1 MEAVNRRIFHG
12 GRTLVVFAA
21 VALVGLVLWAIGL
34 ALDPA
39 RALHAYL
46 SAWAF
51 AVFLVVG
58 SLIFLCIGYAANAR
72 WVAAVRRLSEA
83 IVGTLPV
90 LALGFLPVI
99 IGLDELY
106 LWADPPP
113 DLDEVEVHH
122 LHHKAAYLDATF
134 FVIRGVFYF
143 AAWIAIAALLRSWSG
158 RRERAVREGRAVAED
173 TPNGRER
180 AFCSAVL
187 PLIAITLT
195 FAAFDWLMSLDPF
208 WFSTIFGVYVF
219 AGGMLAGLS
228 VLTFLAWAARRTGAL
243 EELGADHFHALGRLL
258 LTFTVFWAYCGF
270 FQAMLIQIANL
281 PEEVTFYLKR
291 IDGSWEGVTYL
302 LIFGHFIL
310 PFALL
315 LLRRIKRIPVW
326 MGLMS
331 VWLLIMCAVD
341 DFWLV
346 LPELPDAVDG
356 PSWVDPA
363 ALAAVVGVTVLF
375 GAWRQRGRSL
385 LAEGDPF
392 LEEGLAY
399 KSRS

>member
-1 MEAVNRRIFHG
+1 MDAVNRRIFRG
-12 GRTLVVFAA
+12 DRTLLIFAI

-34 ALDPA
+34 AIDPE

-58 SLIFLCIGYAANAR
+58 ALIFLCIGYAANAT
-72 WVAAVRRLSEA
+72 WVTSVRRLNEA
-83 IVGTLPV
+83 IVATLPV
-90 LALGFLPVI
+90 LAVGFVPI
-99 IGLDELY
+99 IAGLDELY
-106 LWADPPP
+106 MWADPPAH
-113 DLDEVEVHH
+113 LNERELHH
-122 LHHKAAYLDATF
+122 LHHKAPYLNPVF
-134 FVIRGVFYF
+134 FIVRGLIFF
-143 AAWIAIAALLRSWSG
+143 AVWIGIASILRLWSG
-158 RRERAVREGRAVAED
+158 RRERAVLERSPVRED

-228 VLTFLAWAARRTGAL
+228 VLTFLAWAARRSGAL

-270 FQAMLIQIANL
+270 FQAMLIKIANI

-302 LIFGHFIL
+302 LIFGHFIV

-341 DFWLV
+341 DFWLI

-356 PSWVDPA
+356 PSWVDLA

-392 LEEGLAY
+392 LQQGLAY